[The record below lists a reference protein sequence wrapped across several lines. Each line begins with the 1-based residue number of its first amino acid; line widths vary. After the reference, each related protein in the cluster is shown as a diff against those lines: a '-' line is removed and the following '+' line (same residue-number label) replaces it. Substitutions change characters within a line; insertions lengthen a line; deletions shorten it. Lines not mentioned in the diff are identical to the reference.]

1 MCIYSIQ
8 IHILADDSM
17 TCSKSMFLIVRE
29 RCRFFFFFNT
39 FIIVESEK
47 ATHGYFYQTVYST
60 SLVVKHD

>member
-29 RCRFFFFFNT
+29 CCLFFFFNT